1 MKLLVDIGNTRVKWA
16 ACSDG
21 TLGHVEIRAHGNDPR
36 IAAAAVLDDLRDSPA
51 EILVANVA
59 GPEFGERVAAQLGAT
74 LGVDASFA
82 RAQKQAGRLRNAY
95 RDHTKLGVDRWL
107 AMLAAVDRF
116 SGAVCVV
123 DAGSA
128 LTIDLVA
135 ADGEHLG
142 GYILPGLDMM
152 WRALTGDTG
161 DLERFTEGD
170 SAAGVS
176 LAPGRDTG
184 EAIGHGVLGAVCALI
199 ERCTGALAEDNGHV
213 VVVTG
218 GDAERII
225 PHLAVEL
232 EHRPQLV
239 LEGLVLWE
247 PR

>member
-1 MKLLVDIGNTRVKWA
+1 MKLLIDIGNTRIKWA
-16 ACSDG
+16 TYSDG
-21 TLGHVEIRAHGNDPR
+21 QLGEEEIRAHGSDPR
-36 IAAAAVLDDLRDSPA
+36 IAATALLDDVSDPPA

-74 LGVDASFA
+74 LDVRVGFA
-82 RAQKQAGRLRNAY
+82 TSQKRAGRLRNAY
-95 RDHTKLGVDRWL
+95 RDHAKLGVDRWL

-116 SGAVCVV
+116 SSAVCVV

-128 LTIDLVA
+128 VTIDLVA
-135 ADGEHLG
+135 ADGDHLG

-170 SAAGVS
+170 SPAGVS
-176 LAPGRDTG
+176 LAPGRDTA

-199 ERCTGALAEDNGHV
+199 ERCTGALAEDNGRV

-239 LEGLVLWE
+239 LEGLVLWA

>member
-16 ACSDG
+16 PYSDG
-21 TLGHVEIRAHGNDPR
+21 KLGEAEIRAHGNDPR
-36 IAAAAVLDDLRDSPA
+36 IAAAVLLEDLRDPPA
-51 EILVANVA
+51 EIVAANVA
-59 GPEFGERVAAQLGAT
+59 GPEFGELVAARLGAT
-74 LGVDASFA
+74 LGVDVSFA
-82 RAQKQAGRLRNAY
+82 TTQKRAGRLRNSY

-107 AMLAAVDRF
+107 AMLAAADRY
-116 SGAVCVV
+116 SGAACVV

-128 LTIDLVA
+128 VTIDLVA

-152 WRALTGDTG
+152 WRSLTGDTG

-170 SAAGVS
+170 SPDGVS
-176 LAPGRDTG
+176 LAPGHDTG
-184 EAIGHGVLGAVCALI
+184 EAIGHGVLGAVCAQI
-199 ERCTGALAEDNGHV
+199 ERCTFALAEDNGAV

-232 EHRPQLV
+232 EYRPQLV